1 MGKKTVQI
9 PKELHDKLR
18 IITKKNGDKIQ
29 TFVCRSIEQKL
40 ARELAKH
47 K

>member
-1 MGKKTVQI
+1 MEKKTVQI

-18 IITKKNGDKIQ
+18 DITRKSGDKIQ

-40 ARELAKH
+40 ARETAK
-47 K
+47 KK